1 MYECS
6 CLWSLSEKHDKVQ
19 LMFFA
24 VNFSCRVESFWS
36 INKKMKKVWLVAI
49 SQLKGVENL
58 CIITSD
64 LSQPSYLSW
73 TLAEATLSSAYV
85 TTVYTHLLTILHY

>member
-24 VNFSCRVESFWS
+24 VNFSCCVESFWS
-36 INKKMKKVWLVAI
+36 INKKMKKVCLVAI

-64 LSQPSYLSW
+64 FSQPSYLSW

-85 TTVYTHLLTILHY
+85 TTVYTHY

>member
-36 INKKMKKVWLVAI
+36 INKKRKE
-49 SQLKGVENL
+49 KGL
-58 CIITSD
+58 
-64 LSQPSYLSW
+64 LSGYFTAERCGESLYNYL
-73 TLAEATLSSAYV
+73 
-85 TTVYTHLLTILHY
+85 

>member
-1 MYECS
+1 MHECS

-36 INKKMKKVWLVAI
+36 INKKKMKKVCLVAI

-64 LSQPSYLSW
+64 FSQSSYLSW

-85 TTVYTHLLTILHY
+85 TTVYTH